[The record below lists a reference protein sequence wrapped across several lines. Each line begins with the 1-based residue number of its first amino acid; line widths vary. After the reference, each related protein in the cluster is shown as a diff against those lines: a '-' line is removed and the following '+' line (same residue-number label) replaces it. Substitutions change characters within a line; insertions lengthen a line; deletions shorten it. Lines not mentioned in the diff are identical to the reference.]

1 MICVKMHENLW
12 HFNRVWGRDK
22 LVMVKQGLKQRTLTY
37 KTSMFFKQ
45 LSVITQGVILALLT
59 VVASGHAVADDK
71 LATLVK
77 QAEQFQLGWDAVQ
90 QGELEKASTIWKALS
105 QETIEVPELSRALQN
120 NLAVLLIKQ
129 QAYKQAEKLL
139 DTALK
144 ADIQVATTL
153 SNLNQLYAYEAQ
165 KAYKTLFSQTSVNPP
180 SGELLYFDV
189 KNAALPTEYVSIKL
203 PEFSPEEA
211 FLYQPETQ
219 EILSVKERLEQ
230 WRAAWAN
237 QDIQSYLNFYHR
249 KEFVPKD
256 GLSYSVW
263 EESRHRSLKRP
274 KYIKIEFDD
283 VQIVQLDKNLVRA
296 RFLQKYESNSFKDSV
311 YKVVLWQL
319 DGKQWKIVQEVV
331 ASDKG

>member
-1 MICVKMHENLW
+1 
-12 HFNRVWGRDK
+12 
-22 LVMVKQGLKQRTLTY
+22 MVKQGFIYSIKKENSRLIWNRLIHAILGVMFVFLTLIA
-37 KTSMFFKQ
+37 SN
-45 LSVITQGVILALLT
+45 SVLA
-59 VVASGHAVADDK
+59 DEK
-71 LATLVK
+71 LAVLVQ
-77 QAEQFQLGWDAVQ
+77 QAEQFQQGWDAAQ
-90 QGELEKASTIWKALS
+90 KGDLEKADKIWSALN
-105 QETIEVPELSRALQN
+105 QETINVPELSRALQN

-129 QAYKQAEKLL
+129 KAYKQAEKLL
-139 DTALK
+139 DSALK

-165 KAYKTLFSQTSVNPP
+165 KAYQKIFSQTAVTSPL
-180 SGELLYFDV
+180 GEFLYFDV
-189 KNAALPTEYVSIKL
+189 KNSALPTEYVSIKL

-219 EILSVKERLEQ
+219 EILAVKGRLDQ
-230 WRAAWAN
+230 WRAAWEN

-256 GLSYSVW
+256 GMRYSVW

-274 KYIKIEFDD
+274 KFIKIDFDD
-283 VQIVQLDKNLVRA
+283 VQVVQLDKNLVRA

-319 DGKQWKIVQEVV
+319 DGNQWKIVQEVV
-331 ASDKG
+331 ASEKS

>member
-1 MICVKMHENLW
+1 MIKYCLEKRALFAQVYAKISWL
-12 HFNRVWGRDK
+12 
-22 LVMVKQGLKQRTLTY
+22 KQGGGNFKRVALFAVCTLFISN
-37 KTSMFFKQ
+37 TS
-45 LSVITQGVILALLT
+45 LADE
-59 VVASGHAVADDK
+59 A

-77 QAEQFQLGWDAVQ
+77 QAEQFQQGWDAAQKGDLDQAYQVWQ
-90 QGELEKASTIWKALS
+90 ALN

-129 QAYKQAEKLL
+129 QAYKQAEELL
-139 DTALK
+139 DSALK

-165 KAYKTLFSQTSVNPP
+165 KAYKKVFSQTSVTSPT
-180 SGELLYFDV
+180 GELLYFDV
-189 KNAALPTEYVSIKL
+189 KNSALPTEYVSIKL

-219 EILSVKERLEQ
+219 EILTVKDQLEQ

-237 QDIQSYLNFYHR
+237 QDIQSYLNFYHS

-256 GLSYSVW
+256 GMRYSVW
-263 EESRHRSLKRP
+263 KESRHRSLKRP
-274 KYIKIEFDD
+274 KFIKIEFDD
-283 VQIVQLDKNLVRA
+283 VQVVQLDKNLVRT

-319 DGKQWKIVQEVV
+319 DGSQWKIVQEVV
-331 ASDKG
+331 ASEKS

>member
-1 MICVKMHENLW
+1 MIKYCLEKRAL
-12 HFNRVWGRDK
+12 FA
-22 LVMVKQGLKQRTLTY
+22 LVSAKISWLKQGGVNFKRAALFVMCTLFISNTSLADEGLK
-37 KTSMFFKQ
+37 
-45 LSVITQGVILALLT
+45 
-59 VVASGHAVADDK
+59 
-71 LATLVK
+71 TLVK
-77 QAEQFQLGWDAVQ
+77 QAEQFQQGWDAAQ
-90 QGELEKASTIWKALS
+90 KGDLNKANKIWQALN

-129 QAYKQAEKLL
+129 QAYKQAEELL
-139 DTALK
+139 DSALK

-153 SNLNQLYAYEAQ
+153 SNLNQLYAYQAQ
-165 KAYKTLFSQTSVNPP
+165 KAYKKVFSQTSVTSPT
-180 SGELLYFDV
+180 GELLYFDV
-189 KNAALPTEYVSIKL
+189 KNSALPTEYVSIKL

-219 EILSVKERLEQ
+219 EILTVKNRLDQ

-237 QDIQSYLNFYHR
+237 QDIQSYLNFYHS

-256 GLSYSVW
+256 GMRYSVW

-274 KYIKIEFDD
+274 KFIKIGFDD
-283 VQIVQLDKNLVRA
+283 VQVVQLDKNLVRT

-319 DGKQWKIVQEVV
+319 DGTQWKIVQEVV
-331 ASDKG
+331 ASEKS